1 MRRRRWVTV
10 LLVALVAGCAD
21 TGAPTTPTGPPTS
34 GGSGSEGGV
43 QVQRRAF
50 AIDKADRSTLYRFP
64 RLDPHAAVTLEKVGV
79 WPARRPTCRAPT
91 CPATAGA

>member
-10 LLVALVAGCAD
+10 LLVALVGGCAD

-34 GGSGSEGGV
+34 GGSEGGV

-64 RLDPHAAVTLEKVGV
+64 RLDPHA
-79 WPARRPTCRAPT
+79 PP
-91 CPATAGA
+91 